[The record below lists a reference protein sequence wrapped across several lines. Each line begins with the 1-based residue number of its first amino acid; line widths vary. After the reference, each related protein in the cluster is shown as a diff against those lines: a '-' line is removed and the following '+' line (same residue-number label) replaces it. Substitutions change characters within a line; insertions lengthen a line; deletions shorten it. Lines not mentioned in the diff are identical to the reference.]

1 MRKIE
6 QQMLNAVYSKA
17 DKWVNNNTAVFY
29 ISASESGN
37 PFGSRSEIYLHGNLI
52 AEYWHDEKAPLA
64 VNRQTLARWST
75 PTTKSRLRALGAN
88 VATRK
93 GITYLNNEPV

>member
-17 DKWVNNNTAVFY
+17 DKWTNNNTAVFY
-29 ISASESGN
+29 ISAGESGN
-37 PFGSRSEIYLHGNLI
+37 IAGGRSEIYLHGNLI
-52 AEYWHDEKAPLA
+52 ASYWHDVPNPLE
-64 VNRQTLARWST
+64 VDTKTLARWST
-75 PTTKSRLRALGAN
+75 PTTKSRLRALGVN

-93 GITYLNNEPV
+93 GVTYLDNVAI

>member
-1 MRKIE
+1 MRKVE

-37 PFGSRSEIYLHGNLI
+37 PNGSRSEIYLHGNLI
-52 AEYWHDEKAPLA
+52 AEYWHDEKAPLE
-64 VNRQTLARWST
+64 VDTTTLARWST

-88 VATRK
+88 IATRK
-93 GITYLNNEPV
+93 GVTYLDNVAI

>member
-6 QQMLNAVYSKA
+6 QQMLNAVMSKA

-37 PFGSRSEIYLHGNLI
+37 PNGARSEIYLHGNLI
-52 AEYWHDEKAPLA
+52 AEWWYDLPAPLD
-64 VNRQTLARWST
+64 VDETTLARWPS
-75 PTTKSRLRALGAN
+75 PTTKSRLRALGAD
-88 VATRK
+88 VTTRK
-93 GITYLNNEPV
+93 GITYLNNIAI

>member
-75 PTTKSRLRALGAN
+75 PTTKSRLRALGVN
-88 VATRK
+88 VSTRK
-93 GITYLNNEPV
+93 GVTYLDNVAI

>member
-6 QQMLNAVYSKA
+6 NAMVQAVHDRKDFKNA
-17 DKWVNNNTAVFY
+17 NTAVFY

-52 AEYWHDEKAPLA
+52 AEYWHDVPKAPLA
-64 VNRQTLARWST
+64 VNRATLARWPSN
-75 PTTKSRLRALGAN
+75 TTKSRLRALGAN
-88 VATRK
+88 VRTLK
-93 GITYLNNEPV
+93 GRTYLNDEAI